1 MDDIT
6 TLAQDSTGAEILLN
20 AIQEFSDW
28 SNMQLNLGKT
38 VVIDQFVFLIFTTR
52 VRVSQC
58 EELLVTTA
66 VA

>member
-1 MDDIT
+1 MDEIT
-6 TLAQDSTGAEILLN
+6 TLAQDITGAEILLI
-20 AIQEFSDW
+20 AIQEFADW
-28 SNMQLNLGKT
+28 SNMRLNLGKT